1 MIDIN
6 LVSTTQFTLLNV
18 VDFNQVILLWSI
30 ENKILNMTNDV
41 AQHHKERTVLVVD
54 CPATLTNVPN
64 GTLLFLYDYRWEN
77 IIENWNYLKS

>member
-6 LVSTTQFTLLNV
+6 LVSTTQFTLRM
-18 VDFNQVILLWSI
+18 LLISIKWYYWSI
-30 ENKILNMTNDV
+30 ENKILNMTNNE
-41 AQHHKERTVLVVD
+41 AQHHKERTVLVVE

-64 GTLLFLYDYRWEN
+64 DTLLFLYDYRWEN